1 MKRRWKNMLLAYQ
14 RGCFIDEYQD
24 LLHDKNIRK
33 LALLGIHLLGQVL
46 LPGFQ
51 PGVEL
56 TQLL

>member
-1 MKRRWKNMLLAYQ
+1 MLLAYQ